1 MREKDRESKMRTSE
15 TVELYGQGDS
25 LYWESIEEFEEFSK
39 ELVQKVKEELS
50 KHNNP
55 KLITI
60 SFEAKNYYE
69 YGENYPYE
77 AIELDFERD
86 MTQEEIKEIEG
97 IENMKDEQKNIA
109 QELMAKGLN
118 GNLAYDKSFVKAY
131 KEGLIKIG
139 EIKWLIRNYVT
150 NGVEI

>member
-1 MREKDRESKMRTSE
+1 MRKSE
-15 TVELYGQGDS
+15 TTELYTEEDS

-77 AIELDFERD
+77 VIELDFERD
-86 MTQEEIKEIEG
+86 LTQEEITG
-97 IENMKDEQKNIA
+97 IEQKELEKNLDKDLSIKLV
-109 QELMAKGLN
+109 ELGVDV
-118 GNLAYDKSFVKAY
+118 NLAYDIIFLARVKQGII
-131 KEGLIKIG
+131 KVEGLK
-139 EIKWLIRNYVT
+139 L
-150 NGVEI
+150 

>member
-1 MREKDRESKMRTSE
+1 MRKYELI
-15 TVELYGQGDS
+15 ELYKQGDC

-60 SFEAKNYYE
+60 SFKAKNYYE

-77 AIELDFERD
+77 VIELDFERD
-86 MTQEEIKEIEG
+86 LTQEEIAEIEQKEIE
-97 IENMKDEQKNIA
+97 KNLNK
-109 QELMAKGLN
+109 ELSIKLVELGVDI
-118 GNLAYDKSFVKAY
+118 NLAYDKFFLEQVKQDII
-131 KEGLIKIG
+131 KVKGLKF
-139 EIKWLIRNYVT
+139 
-150 NGVEI
+150 

>member
-1 MREKDRESKMRTSE
+1 MRKSE
-15 TVELYGQGDS
+15 TTELYTDADS

-77 AIELDFERD
+77 VIELDFERD
-86 MTQEEIKEIEG
+86 LTQEEITG
-97 IENMKDEQKNIA
+97 IEQKELEKNLDKDLSIKLV
-109 QELMAKGLN
+109 ELGVDV
-118 GNLAYDKSFVKAY
+118 NLAYTKLFLRDVKQGII
-131 KEGLIKIG
+131 KVEGL
-139 EIKWLIRNYVT
+139 EL
-150 NGVEI
+150 

>member
-1 MREKDRESKMRTSE
+1 MRKSE
-15 TVELYGQGDS
+15 TTELYTEEDS

-77 AIELDFERD
+77 VIELDFERD
-86 MTQEEIKEIEG
+86 LTQEEVTG
-97 IENMKDEQKNIA
+97 IEQKELEKNLDKDLSTKLI
-109 QELMAKGLN
+109 ELGVDVD
-118 GNLAYDKSFVKAY
+118 LAYTKLFLDGVKQGSIRV
-131 KEGLIKIG
+131 EGLK
-139 EIKWLIRNYVT
+139 L
-150 NGVEI
+150 

>member
-1 MREKDRESKMRTSE
+1 MRKSE
-15 TVELYGQGDS
+15 TTELYTEEDS

-86 MTQEEIKEIEG
+86 LTQEEITG
-97 IENMKDEQKNIA
+97 IEQKELEKNLDKDLSIKLV
-109 QELMAKGLN
+109 ELGVDVS
-118 GNLAYDKSFVKAY
+118 LAYTKLFLRDVKQGII
-131 KEGLIKIG
+131 KVEGL
-139 EIKWLIRNYVT
+139 EL
-150 NGVEI
+150 